1 MKKGENQ
8 EENKLEKMYKKME
21 GIKERRK
28 ARAEDLAE
36 ILSKES
42 LEKIIEFKI
51 KEYENDKNPYIY
63 REAGMFIHYYATNNV
78 INEVDRGNLR
88 EYLEKLEGISK
99 NALM

>member
-63 REAGMFIHYYATNNV
+63 REAGIFIHYYAENHV
-78 INEVDRGNLR
+78 KNEVDRGNLR